1 VITRLAEVRQLEFA
15 GFDVLFPRGSILAAP
30 EGMRQILYAF
40 EPGQEEPTDEEPTP
54 QAMADFSTFHGKEA
68 TSVSG
73 VVIPDGWQYIGEA
86 KSVLY
91 WSSKLNGGG
100 NGRPNLFR
108 HRFDANTIAHRSTEN
123 PGWIRIFGESLYV
136 DDRGIVN

>member
-54 QAMADFSTFHGKEA
+54 QAMADFFAFHGKEA
-68 TSVSG
+68 TTVSSVT
-73 VVIPDGWQYIGEA
+73 IPDGWQYIGEV

-108 HRFDANTIAHRSTEN
+108 HRFDANTIAHRSADN